1 MNKLI
6 GIFFVLVA
14 VVSSLLLTAG
24 GENTNNSRPSQID
37 QIENALKESVTS
49 LGWGSGKTKKNNQSA
64 RTIIDSHDDPELDV
78 PEDPNEPQERQSNEQ
93 QTEETEQIVD
103 IQSLMSEE
111 SELQDDGNTKPEIN
125 ASIQQKLQT
134 LIYQWQ
140 LTEGDPANLSL
151 DFSGLFNDPEN
162 DLLTYKASV
171 TSSFIYAS
179 TLIDTVQLSG
189 TIPAPDDSSGSISLQ
204 VAAKDSF
211 HDDEE
216 DPWTVASFTFPLID
230 EAQEQDEHPLI
241 GKTFYYISFSNHLG
255 NQQYDYPVA
264 YCNAVL
270 FINGRMFFATSDNK
284 TTCPDETQLKS
295 VGSYTLDDESL
306 LAFNTQEQTNQV
318 WSVNYQQTYSDEYK
332 EIVVNVTQSLAV
344 DTYLLNSLKNI
355 TEQRLH
361 PTQKWQT
368 LSYYFP
374 LDQGEY
380 AQAYVTFH
388 LEKSNYV
395 QGENGEFYDADIN
408 INIVGR
414 ELSCAMIE
422 PYFNRFTFAG
432 VDQYGDLISE
442 VNSNSGIGCLEYQPV
457 NNYQSVFIDFN
468 FEAMTELI
476 DGEIY
481 SIIGQVKSPY
491 RNEWEDIK
499 FNVSWD
505 PDNNVFSN

>member
-1 MNKLI
+1 
-6 GIFFVLVA
+6 
-14 VVSSLLLTAG
+14 
-24 GENTNNSRPSQID
+24 
-37 QIENALKESVTS
+37 
-49 LGWGSGKTKKNNQSA
+49 
-64 RTIIDSHDDPELDV
+64 
-78 PEDPNEPQERQSNEQ
+78 
-93 QTEETEQIVD
+93 
-103 IQSLMSEE
+103 
-111 SELQDDGNTKPEIN
+111 
-125 ASIQQKLQT
+125 
-134 LIYQWQ
+134 
-140 LTEGDPANLSL
+140 
-151 DFSGLFNDPEN
+151 
-162 DLLTYKASV
+162 
-171 TSSFIYAS
+171 
-179 TLIDTVQLSG
+179 
-189 TIPAPDDSSGSISLQ
+189 
-204 VAAKDSF
+204 
-211 HDDEE
+211 
-216 DPWTVASFTFPLID
+216 
-230 EAQEQDEHPLI
+230 
-241 GKTFYYISFSNHLG
+241 
-255 NQQYDYPVA
+255 
-264 YCNAVL
+264 
-270 FINGRMFFATSDNK
+270 MFFATSDNK

-361 PTQKWQT
+361 LTQKWQT